1 MAYNASQGPREL
13 GDIKNEDDPDTQV
26 DFSSDQ
32 IALKTGG
39 IDRVTVTNNHVSC
52 SVNHSASAY
61 YGNGANLTNVPASP
75 AGANTQ
81 IQFNDGGSAL
91 GASANLTFGSN
102 TLSVV
107 GQISSSLGVSGSA
120 LETRTTVINDSHISS
135 SVPISGAVFHG
146 VGSALTGL
154 PVQTY
159 SNASNNR
166 VLTSVSANEI
176 SGESNLT
183 FNGSVLSVTGQV
195 SSSLGI
201 TGSRLQTPTTI
212 IDNLHL
218 SSSVNISASAF
229 YGDGSTLSGLGTA
242 AITTYNTA
250 GDNRVIT
257 SVNSSTVQGETKLT
271 FDGNVLLVNASIS
284 GSGNISGSS
293 IFVENDIFHTGDP
306 DTKITFG
313 TDTITLTAGN
323 ENLLTLTE
331 GSQDVVT
338 VGDGGDVDFAVKTN
352 NHTDTIFVQGDNDK
366 VGIRTSSPLAV
377 LHITG
382 SGIITGSS
390 VQEELFRVDGDAGL
404 GKLFVSGSGNV
415 GIGTLTP
422 AKTLTVVGQISAS
435 LGVTGSRLQTAN
447 TFIDDLH
454 ISSSLNI
461 SGAAFFGNGANLTNV
476 PATPAGNNMNVQFN
490 DDGDLA
496 GSNNFSFDGSKV
508 AVVGQISASLGVSGS
523 TLHINDHAIISGS
536 LRAKQILLTYSAWN
550 NTSTNIQF
558 APFYNVTDTSVPN
571 HQTVVMQ
578 PFNGRLVAA
587 TWRCANSQGNNS
599 VRLGIH
605 VTGSGQEAPGTA
617 YTGEFVD
624 LNQNGSWTPVTFA
637 LTGAQHYTAGQ
648 VVAVSI
654 DPHVNAG
661 EQNLTCIWELNMAN
675 LSF

>member
-39 IDRVTVTNNHVSC
+39 VDRITVTNSHV
-52 SVNHSASAY
+52 
-61 YGNGANLTNVPASP
+61 
-75 AGANTQ
+75 
-81 IQFNDGGSAL
+81 
-91 GASANLTFGSN
+91 
-102 TLSVV
+102 
-107 GQISSSLGVSGSA
+107 
-120 LETRTTVINDSHISS
+120 
-135 SVPISGAVFHG
+135 
-146 VGSALTGL
+146 
-154 PVQTY
+154 
-159 SNASNNR
+159 
-166 VLTSVSANEI
+166 
-176 SGESNLT
+176 
-183 FNGSVLSVTGQV
+183 
-195 SSSLGI
+195 
-201 TGSRLQTPTTI
+201 
-212 IDNLHL
+212 
-218 SSSVNISASAF
+218 SSSVNLSASAF
-229 YGDGSTLSGLGTA
+229 YGDGSNLSGIDAA

-250 GDNRVIT
+250 GENRVIT
-257 SVNSSTVQGETKLT
+257 SVNSSTVQGESKLT

-435 LGVTGSRLQTAN
+435 LGITGSRLQTAN

-476 PATPAGNNMNVQFN
+476 PASPAGNNMNVQFN

-496 GSNNFSFDGSKV
+496 GSNNFAFDGSKV

-523 TLHINDHAIISGS
+523 TLHINNNAIISGS
-536 LRAKQILLTYSAWN
+536 LRTKQVFTTYSAWN
-550 NTSTNIQF
+550 NTNANIQF
-558 APFYNVTDTSVPN
+558 VPFYNVTDTSTPN
-571 HQTVVMQ
+571 HQTVLLK
-578 PFNGRLVAA
+578 PLNGKLIAA
-587 TWRCANSQGNNS
+587 TWRCQNSQGGNN
-599 VRLGIH
+599 VTLGLH
-605 VTGSGQEAPGTA
+605 TSSAGSEAPGTG
-617 YTGEFVD
+617 YNSETVTIT
-624 LNQNGSWTPVTFA
+624 QNGAWTPVTFI
-637 LTGAQHYTAGQ
+637 LTGTQHYTAGQ
-648 VVAVSI
+648 VVAISI
-654 DPHVNAG
+654 DPNNNAG
-661 EQNLTCIWELNMAN
+661 EQNLTCLWEYDVFGMGV
-675 LSF
+675 